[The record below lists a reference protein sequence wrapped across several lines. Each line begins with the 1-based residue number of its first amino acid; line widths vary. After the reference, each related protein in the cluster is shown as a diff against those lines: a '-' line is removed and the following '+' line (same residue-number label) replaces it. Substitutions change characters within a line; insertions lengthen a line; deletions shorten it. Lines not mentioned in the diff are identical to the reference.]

1 MLEALISSK
10 TRIKL
15 LLRLFLNPENT
26 AYLRGLAD
34 EFGESTNSVR
44 VELNRFEKAEMVTS
58 SSSGNK
64 KIYRANTS
72 HPLYGEL
79 QSILMKYIG
88 IDRVIDAVT
97 ERLGDLEKVYLAG
110 DYALGKD
117 TGVIDLVF
125 IGDIDKIYLLRLVEK
140 AEAITG
146 RKVRF
151 LIYSSREWERQP
163 VPLVTDFLLLW
174 ENGKRSEAHTYELQS
189 LMRHE

>member
-1 MLEALISSK
+1 MLDALISSK

-15 LLRLFLNPENT
+15 LLRLFLNPENS

-44 VELNRFEKAEMVTS
+44 VELNRFEKAEMLTS

-64 KIYRANTS
+64 KMYRANTR

-88 IDRVIDAVT
+88 IDRVIDSVT

-110 DYALGKD
+110 EYALGKD
-117 TGVIDLVF
+117 TGVIDMVF
-125 IGDIDKIYLLRLVEK
+125 VGDIDKIYLLRLVEK

-151 LIYSSREWERQP
+151 LTYSGGEWRQQP
-163 VPLVTDFLLLW
+163 VPLMTDFLLLW
-174 ENGKRSEAHTYELQS
+174 ENGKRVQTT
-189 LMRHE
+189 

>member
-1 MLEALISSK
+1 
-10 TRIKL
+10 
-15 LLRLFLNPENT
+15 
-26 AYLRGLAD
+26 
-34 EFGESTNSVR
+34 
-44 VELNRFEKAEMVTS
+44 MVTS

-146 RKVRF
+146 RK
-151 LIYSSREWERQP
+151 
-163 VPLVTDFLLLW
+163 
-174 ENGKRSEAHTYELQS
+174 RSEEHTSELQS
-189 LMRHE
+189 LMRISYAVICLNKKNN

>member
-64 KIYRANTS
+64 KIYRANPS
-72 HPLYGEL
+72 QPLYGEL
-79 QSILMKYIG
+79 PSILITYIG
-88 IDRVIDAVT
+88 IYSFFVAFT
-97 ERLGDLEKVYLAG
+97 KRLGVL
-110 DYALGKD
+110 
-117 TGVIDLVF
+117 
-125 IGDIDKIYLLRLVEK
+125 
-140 AEAITG
+140 
-146 RKVRF
+146 
-151 LIYSSREWERQP
+151 
-163 VPLVTDFLLLW
+163 
-174 ENGKRSEAHTYELQS
+174 
-189 LMRHE
+189 